1 MPINL
6 FTNFFSSFRPFT
18 VYAKQHSSKVNVQQY
33 DVVIVGG
40 GIVGASTARELSN
53 RHRSLKF
60 ALLEKES
67 KLAAHQSGHNSGVLH
82 SGIYYTPG
90 NFNLISLESKFRLV

>member
-1 MPINL
+1 MN
-6 FTNFFSSFRPFT
+6 
-18 VYAKQHSSKVNVQQY
+18 AQQY

-53 RHRSLKF
+53 RHRGLKF

-90 NFNLISLESKFRLV
+90 NFKLKFSINLDTFSRISLELLN

>member
-1 MPINL
+1 MPNL
-6 FTNFFSSFRPFT
+6 FTNFLSSFRPFT
-18 VYAKQHSSKVNVQQY
+18 VYAKQQSTKVNAAVQEY

-40 GIVGASTARELSN
+40 GIVGSSTARELSN
-53 RHRSLKF
+53 RHRGLKF
-60 ALLEKES
+60 ALLEKED

-90 NFNLISLESKFRLV
+90 KARLNLEIRN